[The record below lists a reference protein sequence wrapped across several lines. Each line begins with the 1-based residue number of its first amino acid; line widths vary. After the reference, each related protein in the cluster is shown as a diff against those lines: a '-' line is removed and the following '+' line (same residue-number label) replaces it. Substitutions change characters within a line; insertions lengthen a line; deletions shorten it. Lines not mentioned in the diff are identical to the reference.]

1 MFATSESIY
10 LRAVNTKF
18 SGRTGV
24 YITEILRTVIKRV
37 DSSKVMTLK
46 SPYDWQC
53 KQHAISMAN
62 VTGKISSIIFG
73 CLTHRLNPVS

>member
-46 SPYDWQC
+46 SPYD
-53 KQHAISMAN
+53 
-62 VTGKISSIIFG
+62 
-73 CLTHRLNPVS
+73 